1 MDTIQ
6 EKDSEIFKL
15 KEELKKYNNK
25 NKNNKDYKDNNKDN
39 NNNNLN
45 NLNTIQ
51 EVDTSNYKE
60 ENKNE
65 ELLELYKK
73 IKDKLSKI
81 EEENERIKI
90 IQNEEEEIRKINL
103 KKESFNK
110 IIQDFL
116 RNKDKDKLKCFEKI
130 DSIIKVSIPYV
141 KEKDYNSL
149 FNEYKNNIYDIF
161 AESFMDKNNNN
172 NNIPTKK
179 LLDIIV
185 TNLFFEYLRFYFSE
199 QIINQGYLKLILDN
213 NSLHKMNKFLFD
225 IIRDVLSENV
235 DIANENA
242 MNANAINYIR
252 ASIRDSFISKP
263 NNNNNMNMN
272 MNMVNDLNQ
281 KIIKVVPKKNLSIKS
296 SFRINNLNNLNNALL
311 DNNNININS
320 LGSSLQGLDFK
331 NSFAFCNDN
340 YAAYINKL
348 KSQEYE
354 KSSNKIQMIRNV
366 LVNIIK
372 ETDYIRNDI
381 KELKENLNITIKD
394 IMNYFSKKILKNDL
408 IELDIN
414 NNKIYEKNNDVKVL
428 KSKFL
433 NELNN
438 NNNNEINNK
447 VENQNE
453 FIKNNNKK
461 IIKIFPDKK
470 INNNYINQTYDS
482 SIENINP
489 NTNDINKTNTFLYS
503 HLIGNSS
510 SSLNINKNM
519 LNRNNSNNS
528 LKNKNILSKLVK
540 QNTNIFNE
548 NKLNKISDE
557 DIYVITGKNDK
568 VSIER
573 NKLNQA
579 KGDLVDNA
587 NYFILTKE

>member
-1 MDTIQ
+1 
-6 EKDSEIFKL
+6 
-15 KEELKKYNNK
+15 
-25 NKNNKDYKDNNKDN
+25 
-39 NNNNLN
+39 
-45 NLNTIQ
+45 
-51 EVDTSNYKE
+51 
-60 ENKNE
+60 
-65 ELLELYKK
+65 
-73 IKDKLSKI
+73 
-81 EEENERIKI
+81 
-90 IQNEEEEIRKINL
+90 
-103 KKESFNK
+103 
-110 IIQDFL
+110 
-116 RNKDKDKLKCFEKI
+116 
-130 DSIIKVSIPYV
+130 
-141 KEKDYNSL
+141 
-149 FNEYKNNIYDIF
+149 
-161 AESFMDKNNNN
+161 
-172 NNIPTKK
+172 
-179 LLDIIV
+179 
-185 TNLFFEYLRFYFSE
+185 
-199 QIINQGYLKLILDN
+199 
-213 NSLHKMNKFLFD
+213 
-225 IIRDVLSENV
+225 
-235 DIANENA
+235 
-242 MNANAINYIR
+242 
-252 ASIRDSFISKP
+252 
-263 NNNNNMNMN
+263 
-272 MNMVNDLNQ
+272 
-281 KIIKVVPKKNLSIKS
+281 
-296 SFRINNLNNLNNALL
+296 
-311 DNNNININS
+311 
-320 LGSSLQGLDFK
+320 
-331 NSFAFCNDN
+331 
-340 YAAYINKL
+340 
-348 KSQEYE
+348 
-354 KSSNKIQMIRNV
+354 MIRNV
-366 LVNIIK
+366 LVSIIK

-438 NNNNEINNK
+438 NNIEINNK

-470 INNNYINQTYDS
+470 INNNYINQTYNS

-548 NKLNKISDE
+548 NKSNKISDE
-557 DIYVITGKNDK
+557 DIYIITGKNDK

>member
-1 MDTIQ
+1 
-6 EKDSEIFKL
+6 
-15 KEELKKYNNK
+15 
-25 NKNNKDYKDNNKDN
+25 
-39 NNNNLN
+39 
-45 NLNTIQ
+45 
-51 EVDTSNYKE
+51 
-60 ENKNE
+60 
-65 ELLELYKK
+65 
-73 IKDKLSKI
+73 
-81 EEENERIKI
+81 
-90 IQNEEEEIRKINL
+90 
-103 KKESFNK
+103 
-110 IIQDFL
+110 
-116 RNKDKDKLKCFEKI
+116 
-130 DSIIKVSIPYV
+130 
-141 KEKDYNSL
+141 
-149 FNEYKNNIYDIF
+149 
-161 AESFMDKNNNN
+161 
-172 NNIPTKK
+172 
-179 LLDIIV
+179 
-185 TNLFFEYLRFYFSE
+185 
-199 QIINQGYLKLILDN
+199 
-213 NSLHKMNKFLFD
+213 
-225 IIRDVLSENV
+225 
-235 DIANENA
+235 
-242 MNANAINYIR
+242 
-252 ASIRDSFISKP
+252 
-263 NNNNNMNMN
+263 
-272 MNMVNDLNQ
+272 
-281 KIIKVVPKKNLSIKS
+281 
-296 SFRINNLNNLNNALL
+296 
-311 DNNNININS
+311 
-320 LGSSLQGLDFK
+320 
-331 NSFAFCNDN
+331 
-340 YAAYINKL
+340 
-348 KSQEYE
+348 
-354 KSSNKIQMIRNV
+354 MIRNV
-366 LVNIIK
+366 LVSIIK

-414 NNKIYEKNNDVKVL
+414 NNKIYEKNNDVKEL

-438 NNNNEINNK
+438 NNIEINNK

-470 INNNYINQTYDS
+470 LNNNYINQTYDS

>member
-1 MDTIQ
+1 
-6 EKDSEIFKL
+6 
-15 KEELKKYNNK
+15 
-25 NKNNKDYKDNNKDN
+25 
-39 NNNNLN
+39 
-45 NLNTIQ
+45 
-51 EVDTSNYKE
+51 
-60 ENKNE
+60 
-65 ELLELYKK
+65 
-73 IKDKLSKI
+73 
-81 EEENERIKI
+81 
-90 IQNEEEEIRKINL
+90 
-103 KKESFNK
+103 
-110 IIQDFL
+110 
-116 RNKDKDKLKCFEKI
+116 
-130 DSIIKVSIPYV
+130 
-141 KEKDYNSL
+141 
-149 FNEYKNNIYDIF
+149 
-161 AESFMDKNNNN
+161 
-172 NNIPTKK
+172 
-179 LLDIIV
+179 
-185 TNLFFEYLRFYFSE
+185 
-199 QIINQGYLKLILDN
+199 
-213 NSLHKMNKFLFD
+213 
-225 IIRDVLSENV
+225 
-235 DIANENA
+235 
-242 MNANAINYIR
+242 
-252 ASIRDSFISKP
+252 
-263 NNNNNMNMN
+263 
-272 MNMVNDLNQ
+272 
-281 KIIKVVPKKNLSIKS
+281 
-296 SFRINNLNNLNNALL
+296 
-311 DNNNININS
+311 
-320 LGSSLQGLDFK
+320 
-331 NSFAFCNDN
+331 
-340 YAAYINKL
+340 
-348 KSQEYE
+348 
-354 KSSNKIQMIRNV
+354 MIRNV
-366 LVNIIK
+366 LVSIIK

-548 NKLNKISDE
+548 NKMNKISDE